1 MTKPADL
8 SKRFLE
14 LHRKGNPLL
23 LANAWDT
30 GSARLLASLGFEALA
45 TTSLGHAGTL
55 GRRDGCV
62 TRDEAL
68 EHAREIAAA
77 TPLPV
82 SADLERCFAVEPEGV
97 AETLRLAGKTGIAG
111 ASVEDSHGDEASP
124 IHPAGLATARV
135 EAAVEAARAAGI
147 VLTARC
153 ENYLQGRRDLADT
166 IARLQAYEAAG
177 ADVLYA
183 PAMTDLGEIE
193 TLVKSV
199 GAPVNVLCMPNGP
212 TVPELASVGV
222 ARISVGSTFY
232 NAAMGGLVEA
242 AREWREQ
249 GTHGFWQRAMVG
261 ARAGRSAFEG

>member
-1 MTKPADL
+1 MTNPTDL

-14 LHRKGNPLL
+14 LHRKGSPLL

-68 EHAREIAAA
+68 AHAREIAAA

-82 SADLERCFAVEPEGV
+82 SADLERCFAVSPEGV
-97 AETLRLAGKTGIAG
+97 AETLRLAARTGIAG
-111 ASVEDSHGDEASP
+111 ASVEDSTDDASSP
-124 IHPAGLATARV
+124 IHPIELATERV
-135 EAAVEAARAAGI
+135 VAAVEAARAGGL
-147 VLTARC
+147 VLTARS

-166 IARLQAYEAAG
+166 IARLQAFEAAG

-183 PAMTDLGEIE
+183 PALSDLGEIA

-232 NAAMGGLVEA
+232 TAAMGALVEA

-261 ARAGRSAFEG
+261 SRAARSAFEG

>member
-1 MTKPADL
+1 MTPPTDL
-8 SKRFLE
+8 AKRFLE
-14 LHRKGNPLL
+14 LHRKGRPLL

-30 GSARLLASLGFEALA
+30 GTARLLASLGFEALA
-45 TTSLGHAGTL
+45 TTSAGHAGTL
-55 GRRDGCV
+55 GRRDGLV

-68 EHAREIAAA
+68 AHARAIAAA

-82 SADLERCFAVEPEGV
+82 SADLERCFAVAPEGV
-97 AETLRLAGKTGIAG
+97 AETLRLAGETGIAG
-111 ASVEDSHGDEASP
+111 ASVEDSTGDAASP
-124 IHPAGLATARV
+124 IHPAGLAKARV

-153 ENYLQGRRDLADT
+153 ENYLHGRRDLADT

-183 PAMTDLGEIE
+183 PALSDLGEIE

-232 NAAMGGLVEA
+232 NEAMGALAEA

-249 GTHGFWQRAMVG
+249 GTHGFWQRAMLG
-261 ARAGRSAFEG
+261 ARATRSAFEG